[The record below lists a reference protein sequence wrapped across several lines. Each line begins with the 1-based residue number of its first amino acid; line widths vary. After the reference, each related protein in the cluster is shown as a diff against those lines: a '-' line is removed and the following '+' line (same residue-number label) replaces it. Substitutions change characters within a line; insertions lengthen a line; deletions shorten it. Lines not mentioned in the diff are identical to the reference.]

1 MTSAASWLPSML
13 GRGSKSCLDSASSPW
28 PSFAGSIAILKPLTP
43 CAAHSLLCCSFSAC
57 PRSAVPSYSCC
68 DRYTSHMDA
77 RETAAKLLSLQMK
90 ERMKLH
96 ELLPVARAAANQM
109 SDAGLKAGAAALNQL
124 IFEIDGI
131 EQEARDLIDKDPIG
145 ALRSL
150 DFLIKQGL

>member
-1 MTSAASWLPSML
+1 
-13 GRGSKSCLDSASSPW
+13 
-28 PSFAGSIAILKPLTP
+28 
-43 CAAHSLLCCSFSAC
+43 
-57 PRSAVPSYSCC
+57 
-68 DRYTSHMDA
+68 
-77 RETAAKLLSLQMK
+77 
-90 ERMKLH
+90 MKLH